1 MHDFCKDHN
10 KYDGSGSDDYD
21 KVDDTFKI
29 GYGKGGVEGMTV
41 KDTVYLTD
49 NIEIKKQI
57 FGAVTKT
64 ETERKGY
71 DGLIGKYFSSYLSGF
86 AIKTLLN
93 SKFVTLHIDLYKKK
107 AKAKAKSLLYR

>member
-1 MHDFCKDHN
+1 
-10 KYDGSGSDDYD
+10 
-21 KVDDTFKI
+21 
-29 GYGKGGVEGMTV
+29 MTV

-49 NIEIKKQI
+49 NIEIKEQI
-57 FGAVTKT
+57 FGAITKT
-64 ETERKGY
+64 ETERKAY

-93 SKFVTLHIDLYKKK
+93 SKFVTFLHIDLYKKK